1 VPRFDRARGR
11 YVYLTV
17 DGLEYRV
24 YFEESGA
31 GVPLLLQH
39 TAGSDGRQWRHILED
54 PWIGDRFR
62 VIAYDL
68 PYHGKSL
75 PPAGVRW
82 WEQEYRLTQSF
93 LLEFIVTLSGVLEL
107 DRPVFMGCSM
117 GGHVAV
123 DLALHRPEGFRAVI
137 GLEAA
142 MRTPG
147 GLLDVFHHPRI
158 GGDSKPAM
166 MHGLMSPTS
175 PEESKRE
182 TEWGYSCGAPAT
194 FKGDLHYYSVEH
206 DLSVEEA
213 ALIDTSKLAVYVL
226 TGEYDWSATP
236 EASRQLVE
244 AIPGARFQ
252 ELRGM
257 GHFPMSENPEAFR
270 AVLLPLLE
278 EILIVD

>member
-17 DGLEYRV
+17 QDLEYRV
-24 YFEESGA
+24 YFEESGV

-39 TAGSDGRQWRHILED
+39 TAGSDGRQWRHLLED
-54 PWIGDRFR
+54 PWITDRFR

-75 PPAGVRW
+75 PPAGLRW
-82 WEQEYRLTQSF
+82 WEQEYRLTQAF
-93 LLEFIVTLSGVLEL
+93 LLEFIIALSRGFDL

-117 GGHVAV
+117 GGHVAI
-123 DLALHRPEGFRAVI
+123 DLALHCPEAFRAVI
-137 GLEAA
+137 GVEAA
-142 MRTPG
+142 MSTPG
-147 GLLDVFHHPRI
+147 GAFDFFHHPRI

-206 DLSVEEA
+206 DLSVEQVA
-213 ALIDTSKLAVYVL
+213 RIDTSKLAVYVL

-236 EASRQLVE
+236 EASRRLAE
-244 AIPGARFQ
+244 AIPGAHFQ

-270 AVLLPLLE
+270 AFLLPLLE
-278 EILIVD
+278 EILTVD